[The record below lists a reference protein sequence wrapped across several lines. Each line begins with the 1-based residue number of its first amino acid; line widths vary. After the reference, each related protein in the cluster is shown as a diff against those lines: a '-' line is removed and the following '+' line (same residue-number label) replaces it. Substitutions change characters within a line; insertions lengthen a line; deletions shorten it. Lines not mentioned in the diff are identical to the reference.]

1 MRELRISQCMIVKN
15 EEKNIE
21 RALGWGKSVL
31 WEQIVVDTGSTDR
44 TAALAEAMGAKVF
57 YFPWRDD
64 FAAAKNFALEQAGGD
79 WILFLDAD
87 EYMSGEDAAFLPGLL
102 ADGRKVTDRT
112 MAVFARLLNLD
123 ENGRAGGGGS
133 QLRVFRNRPDIR
145 FIGRIHERLLKDG
158 GEFQDA
164 ELLDACGE
172 LTVFHIG
179 YTDVVF
185 AETGKLERNE
195 RILLKELEE
204 RPEDFHVMGNLA
216 DTYRA
221 MKQYGRAVSW
231 YERAVEAYRTEKKE
245 PGTQNLRMVWNYSYL
260 LYLLCMEDREP
271 DKIQKLYEEALRYA
285 PLNCDFDYVMG
296 RYHIGKGD
304 WGPAARHLEQAFE
317 LLEQGGDLHFGM
329 MLIPNRMEAGEYL
342 AIACFNGGRKEK
354 CVSVCVDFLKEEPFV
369 MGILKVFLTAMR
381 SVSAG
386 AGQVL
391 GFLGKLYDLSNLK
404 DRLFV
409 WRAAK
414 EIGYEG
420 LAQELKPFFSLQE
433 LEALKSM
440 GM

>member
-1 MRELRISQCMIVKN
+1 
-15 EEKNIE
+15 
-21 RALGWGKSVL
+21 
-31 WEQIVVDTGSTDR
+31 
-44 TAALAEAMGAKVF
+44 
-57 YFPWRDD
+57 
-64 FAAAKNFALEQAGGD
+64 
-79 WILFLDAD
+79 
-87 EYMSGEDAAFLPGLL
+87 MSGEDAAFLPGLL